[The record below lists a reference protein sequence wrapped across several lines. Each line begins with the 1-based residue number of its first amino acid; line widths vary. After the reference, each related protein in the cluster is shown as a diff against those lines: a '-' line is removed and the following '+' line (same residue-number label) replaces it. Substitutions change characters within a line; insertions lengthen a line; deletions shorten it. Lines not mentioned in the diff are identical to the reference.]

1 MSILTSVSFLT
12 NRIIHPLLHKNN
24 ITNVVQKRVSL
35 NKNIDVKKNMNMN
48 KNKNIN
54 KNNITNRDIDIYSLQ
69 DTTQE
74 PIHNLFPK
82 GK

>member
-12 NRIIHPLLHKNN
+12 NRFIHPLLHKNN

-35 NKNIDVKKNMNMN
+35 NKNIDVKKNMN
-48 KNKNIN
+48 KN

-69 DTTQE
+69 ERTQE

>member
-1 MSILTSVSFLT
+1 MSILSSVSFLT

-35 NKNIDVKKNMNMN
+35 NKNIDVKKNMN
-48 KNKNIN
+48 KNKN
-54 KNNITNRDIDIYSLQ
+54 KNNITNRDRDIDIYSLQ
-69 DTTQE
+69 ERTQE

>member
-1 MSILTSVSFLT
+1 MSILSSVSFLT

-35 NKNIDVKKNMNMN
+35 NKNIDVKKNMNKNVDMN
-48 KNKNIN
+48 KN

-69 DTTQE
+69 ERTQE

>member
-1 MSILTSVSFLT
+1 MSILSSVSFLT

-24 ITNVVQKRVSL
+24 ITNVVQKRVNL
-35 NKNIDVKKNMNMN
+35 NKNIDMKKNMN
-48 KNKNIN
+48 KN

-69 DTTQE
+69 ERTQE
-74 PIHNLFPK
+74 PIHNLFSK